1 MSQKK
6 RHVHLALTEEA
17 FKETEDMC
25 AAYGLSRSGLWEM
38 IIRRVA
44 VDDDVV
50 RRWKERRKRPRN
62 T

>member
-1 MSQKK
+1 MAQRKI
-6 RHVHLALTEEA
+6 HVHIGITEEA
-17 FKETEDMC
+17 LGLTDDMC
-25 AAYGLSRSGLWEM
+25 SAYGLSRSALWEM

-50 RRWKERRKRPRN
+50 RRWRERRKRPRS